1 MCACACA
8 CACACVCVVCVDRYC
23 PLHYAA
29 EAGHAHL
36 IDLIVCEGMAE
47 AESETRDGLTALHL
61 AVRNNH
67 LHTVLALVR
76 HMSQDSLNQQV
87 LNPKP

>member
-1 MCACACA
+1 MCACVRVCV
-8 CACACVCVVCVDRYC
+8 CVCVVCVDRYC